1 MSSDPQEPEDFD
13 STIQLVSAAQDGDRS
28 AMERLFTRYLPR
40 VRQIVALRM
49 GRRLGRFMETDDI
62 AQEALLKAFNGLDRF
77 EHKSEGSFRNW
88 LARCVEC
95 EIKDQVRKVD
105 AKKRGAGKVY
115 RFGDCS
121 SDILVS
127 SIFAGSGPSPSQV
140 VQAADLETEIE
151 EALLAMPEHLR
162 EVIILRHLCDLSYD
176 EIAETMGFNQVT
188 TARKAC
194 SRALQKLKEQLRS
207 A

>member
-1 MSSDPQEPEDFD
+1 MLTRCGTICVSAGPLPAHLSYQAPIIRRFEMPSDPQEPQDFD
-13 STIQLVSAAQDGDRS
+13 TTIHLVGAAQDGDRS

-127 SIFAGSGPSPSQV
+127 SIFAGSGPHRVLGYQV
-140 VQAADLETEIE
+140 
-151 EALLAMPEHLR
+151 AL
-162 EVIILRHLCDLSYD
+162 
-176 EIAETMGFNQVT
+176 
-188 TARKAC
+188 
-194 SRALQKLKEQLRS
+194 
-207 A
+207 